1 MRRKILATMTAVFII
16 SAFYVINLNSRPEYS
31 LITGNNCGNCHIN
44 PQGGGQRTYD
54 GRYFRNQ
61 TSLIGKKLGFFKN
74 WNEAENSLDQYMLWG
89 FDYRMQDAMLGT
101 ERRLFSMQF
110 TPYVSIMPTNWA
122 TFSIQYNLIG
132 LIHDALRDVN
142 PNSDLKKFYYVGLY
156 PGQKGLQTSVT
167 FKPSKELPTLKVGY
181 FQPAIGMRYDDHTM
195 LNRQIYYTL
204 PPILPPDNSEL
215 GAEVNY
221 DYGLDLQLTGGVY
234 GAKSMSEIAFYD
246 KSSKKVPIVGSGS
259 TSYLGKVVYSPRFA
273 ENLINTFVGASY
285 LLNNDYSLINA
296 FAGVGLTDYVSL
308 SGEYVISNKKDLKK
322 SNVIMAQLLFQ
333 PITAVNIY
341 VRYENSVTQDH
352 IVPAEII
359 EGQTPPDYSEFT
371 NNKIVLGLGVFVI
384 PNLELK
390 PEYRMLSYKNNA
402 GPNYVMDPSNE
413 WALQLHLY
421 Y

>member
-1 MRRKILATMTAVFII
+1 MTAVLII
-16 SAFYVINLNSRPEYS
+16 SAFYVINLHSRPEYT
-31 LITGNNCGNCHIN
+31 LVTGNNCANCHMN

-61 TSLIGKKLGFFKN
+61 TSLIGKKLSFFKN
-74 WNEAENSLDQYMLWG
+74 WNEGESSLDQYMLWG
-89 FDYRMQDAMLGT
+89 FDYRMQDAMLGS

-110 TPYVSIMPTNWA
+110 TPYVSIMPTNWM
-122 TFSIQYNLIG
+122 TLSLQYNLIG
-132 LIHDALRDVN
+132 VLHDAFKND
-142 PNSDLKKFYYVGLY
+142 PTMSKFYIGLY
-156 PGQKGLQTSVT
+156 PGQKGLQTSVS

-195 LNRQIYYTL
+195 LNRQINYTF

-234 GAKSMSEIAFYD
+234 GAKSMSEIIFTYYD
-246 KSSKKVPIVGSGS
+246 KLFIRHDVPIVGTGS

-273 ENLINTFVGASY
+273 ENFVNTFVGASY
-285 LLNNDYSLINA
+285 LVNSDYSLMNA
-296 FAGVGLTDYVSL
+296 FVGVGLTDYVSL
-308 SGEYVISNKKDLKK
+308 SGEYVISNKKDFKK
-322 SNVIMAQLLFQ
+322 SNVIMAQLLYQ
-333 PITAVNIY
+333 PVTAVNVF

-352 IVPAEII
+352 AIPSETNNPA
-359 EGQTPPDYSEFT
+359 YSEFT
-371 NNKIVLGLGVFVI
+371 NEKIVLGLGVFVI

-390 PEYRMLSYKNNA
+390 PEYRMLSYKNTA